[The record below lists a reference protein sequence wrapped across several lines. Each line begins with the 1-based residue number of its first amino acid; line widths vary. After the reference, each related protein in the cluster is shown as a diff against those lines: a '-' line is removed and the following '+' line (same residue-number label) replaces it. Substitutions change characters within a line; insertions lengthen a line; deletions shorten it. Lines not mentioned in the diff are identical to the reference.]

1 MEYKGYKIESIKN
14 DGHLQRNAFGIYKN
28 GKLIS
33 TATTSKE
40 AQHEVDNI
48 MNRPV
53 TIEYIIVNKK
63 NDSKSRET
71 IKATESDVDKKI
83 KELERK
89 YSNDKTYYLRDIR
102 KVYDMRDRDPFA
114 YEVIKKDIELAK
126 AGKASYITKGSLIR
140 RITYS
145 YSNRTPQS
153 GGITTEQKNELMSLL
168 SGVKDSCEMKTIDKL
183 NNAIKTLD
191 ASRGHEVVVYA
202 NQALSEMGKNN
213 SVGKYDRVVMGVRSI
228 LGNSLLPSNEL
239 KKAVKREVERLLKK
253 YNLD

>member
-48 MNRPV
+48 MYRPV

-71 IKATESDVDKKI
+71 IKTTESDVDKKI

-102 KVYDMRDRDPFA
+102 KVHD
-114 YEVIKKDIELAK
+114 
-126 AGKASYITKGSLIR
+126 
-140 RITYS
+140 
-145 YSNRTPQS
+145 
-153 GGITTEQKNELMSLL
+153 
-168 SGVKDSCEMKTIDKL
+168 MKTIDKL
-183 NNAIKTLD
+183 DKAIRTID
-191 ASRGHEVVVYA
+191 ASRGHEVVTYA

-213 SVGKYDRVVMGVRSI
+213 SIGKYDRVVMGVRST
-228 LGNSLLPSNEL
+228 LGESLLSSDEL

>member
-40 AQHEVDNI
+40 AQYEVDNI

-102 KVYDMRDRDPFA
+102 KVYDM
-114 YEVIKKDIELAK
+114 K
-126 AGKASYITKGSLIR
+126 A
-140 RITYS
+140 
-145 YSNRTPQS
+145 
-153 GGITTEQKNELMSLL
+153 
-168 SGVKDSCEMKTIDKL
+168 IDKL

-191 ASRGHEVVVYA
+191 ASRGHEVVTYA
-202 NQALSEMGKNN
+202 NQALKEMGKNN

-228 LGNSLLPSNEL
+228 LGESLLPSDEL
-239 KKAVKREVERLLKK
+239 KKVVKREVERLLKK
-253 YNLD
+253 YNLE

>member
-14 DGHLQRNAFGIYKN
+14 DGHLQRVAFGIYKN

-48 MNRPV
+48 MNHPV

-71 IKATESDVDKKI
+71 IKTTESDVDKKI

-102 KVYDMRDRDPFA
+102 KVYDM
-114 YEVIKKDIELAK
+114 K
-126 AGKASYITKGSLIR
+126 A
-140 RITYS
+140 
-145 YSNRTPQS
+145 
-153 GGITTEQKNELMSLL
+153 
-168 SGVKDSCEMKTIDKL
+168 IDKL
-183 NNAIKTLD
+183 DKAIKSLD
-191 ASRGHEVVVYA
+191 RWTSAYKQFEDIIDKYFNQPSKINAEV
-202 NQALSEMGKNN
+202 
-213 SVGKYDRVVMGVRSI
+213 
-228 LGNSLLPSNEL
+228 
-239 KKAVKREVERLLKK
+239 KKLYEKHKGEEDFEEAYKRW
-253 YNLD
+253 NHQ

>member
-33 TATTSKE
+33 TAETSKE

-48 MNRPV
+48 MYRPV

-71 IKATESDVDKKI
+71 IKTTESDVDKKI

-102 KVYDMRDRDPFA
+102 KVYDM
-114 YEVIKKDIELAK
+114 K
-126 AGKASYITKGSLIR
+126 A
-140 RITYS
+140 
-145 YSNRTPQS
+145 
-153 GGITTEQKNELMSLL
+153 
-168 SGVKDSCEMKTIDKL
+168 IDKL
-183 NNAIKTLD
+183 DKAIKLLD
-191 ASRGHEVVVYA
+191 SDFYQLKFYPSEKVEGTKQFSEEELDEYA
-202 NQALSEMGKNN
+202 
-213 SVGKYDRVVMGVRSI
+213 
-228 LGNSLLPSNEL
+228 
-239 KKAVKREVERLLKK
+239 KALLKK
-253 YNLD
+253 YGDKRVVITQMGKVYKTFYS